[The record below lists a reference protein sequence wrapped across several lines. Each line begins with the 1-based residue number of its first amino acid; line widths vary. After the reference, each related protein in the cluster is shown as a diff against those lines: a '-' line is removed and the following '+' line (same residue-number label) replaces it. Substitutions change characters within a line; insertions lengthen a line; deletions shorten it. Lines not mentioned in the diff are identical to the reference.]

1 MYPNGFKAIYDL
13 SFGVEKGQI
22 FCLLGPNGSG
32 KTTSFEL
39 ITNKIAFN
47 SGTILIEGKS
57 FSELW
62 DSSPKIGMCLQTDTL
77 WSFLSLEQ
85 HLKIYALIKGLSK
98 SQAQEAITYLY
109 NALGLKEHAH
119 KKTNEMSGGIRRKL
133 CVALAV
139 IGDPDIVLLDE
150 PTTGLDPIGREQMWA
165 LLKDLAKRKG
175 KTVIVSTHYVED
187 AELVADK
194 LGRK

>member
-1 MYPNGFKAIYDL
+1 VYPNGFKAIYDL